1 MFHTRLDCICIFL
14 NSIIIDVIVLKAVCA
29 FAKWF
34 TQYGKLP
41 FMEVYKDY
49 TTWRTCYAG
58 CGISHESAY
67 RILSRLINDRKIC
80 TSLN

>member
-1 MFHTRLDCICIFL
+1 MDA
-14 NSIIIDVIVLKAVCA
+14 IVLKAVCA
-29 FAKWF
+29 FTKWF

-58 CGISHESAY
+58 CGISHEQAY
-67 RILSRLINDRKIC
+67 RILSNLIEERHVQTKINNY
-80 TSLN
+80 S

>member
-1 MFHTRLDCICIFL
+1 MDA
-14 NSIIIDVIVLKAVCA
+14 IVLKAVIA

-49 TTWRTCYAG
+49 TTWRACYAG
-58 CGISHESAY
+58 CGISHEQAL
-67 RILSRLINDRKIC
+67 RILHQLINDRQC
-80 TSLN
+80 THQK